1 MPKDQMSTS
10 ISHPTVSATT
20 AIDGLE
26 RSTMRKVMLR
36 IVPILFLSYF
46 IAYLDRINIGFAALG
61 MNHDLGLS
69 SVDYGWAA
77 GLFFL
82 TYVVF
87 EIPSNLVLER
97 VGARIWIAR
106 IMISWGAVTACTAF
120 VVGPWSLYGARM
132 LLGLAEAGFFPG
144 ALLYL
149 TYWCPAGYR
158 AKVISLFSISVPLAG
173 FFGSAISGALLGL
186 DGWLGLRGWQ
196 WLFVLEG
203 LPTVGLGVFVL
214 VWLPNKPAHAK
225 WLTAAERD
233 WLQAKLAA
241 EAQLHGASG
250 HQSVWR
256 TIVNPSVLLLGLV
269 SACSLATGYGIAF
282 WQPQMIKAFGLSDL
296 QTGFV
301 TAVPFGIAAV
311 GMVLWSLHSDKH
323 MERVWHTTLSLL
335 TAALGLALAATATSL
350 PLAVLGLSLSL
361 LGGYGVKGPFW
372 ALVSDWTNPK
382 TAAAAL
388 GTINSIANISGFVA
402 PMVIGMVKQST
413 GSIALGLAPMCAM
426 SVFGAAIVW
435 LMNLGRRRTA
445 KSAQTRRQAMST
457 LSSAADRAASP

>member
-1 MPKDQMSTS
+1 VRRLKLNSTAKDQMSEPAPQH
-10 ISHPTVSATT
+10 IDAATDEI
-20 AIDGLE
+20 AGLE
-26 RSTMRKVMLR
+26 RATMRKVMLR
-36 IVPILFLSYF
+36 IVPLLFVSYF

-61 MNHDLGLS
+61 MNHDLGLT

-87 EIPSNLVLER
+87 EIPSNLMLER
-97 VGARIWIAR
+97 VGARLWIAR
-106 IMISWGAVTACTAF
+106 IMISWGLVTACTAF

-149 TYWCPAGYR
+149 TYWCPAAYR

-173 FFGSAISGALLGL
+173 FFGSAISGVMLGL

-196 WLFVLEG
+196 WLFILQG
-203 LPTVGLGVFVL
+203 LPTVCLGIVVL
-214 VWLPNKPAHAK
+214 IWLPSKPSHAK
-225 WLTAAERD
+225 WLNAAELN
-233 WLQAKLAA
+233 WLQTRLAA
-241 EAQLHGASG
+241 EAQLHGSSS

-256 TIVNPSVLLLGLV
+256 TIVDPRVLLLGLV
-269 SACSLATGYGIAF
+269 SACSLATGYGLAF
-282 WQPQMIKAFGLSDL
+282 WQPQMIKSFGLSDL

-311 GMVLWSLHSDKH
+311 GMVLWSRHSDRQ
-323 MERVWHTTLSLL
+323 MERVWHTMLSLL
-335 TAALGLALAATATSL
+335 TAALGLALAATASSL

-372 ALVSDWTNPK
+372 ALVSEWTNPK

-402 PMVIGMVKQST
+402 PLVIGMVKQST

-426 SVFGAAIVW
+426 SLLGAAIVW
-435 LMNLGRRRTA
+435 LM
-445 KSAQTRRQAMST
+445 S
-457 LSSAADRAASP
+457 RAAARAGQGGGAALRHGVATPP